1 MLNQCLHRPQC
12 PTTPQ
17 TLRQQ
22 LPGKPFLNAA
32 QSSPIFI
39 FSRQKSVMTGKGRVP
54 RRRRPAGAAVKAL
67 MTPTATTAGKKTS
80 VKAIVTVLETVG
92 GALSHLGLDHSG
104 QEKPTISA
112 YAHKVGQE
120 KNEIHYEAKFDISSD
135 FGEIGAIILEN
146 EHRTEMFVKD
156 VKFDGLPAGSV
167 QVTCNS
173 WVHSKYDNPENRVF
187 FTDDKNELTN
197 LRGDGQGERKKSDR
211 IYDYD
216 VYNDLGDPD
225 ADDDLSRPVL
235 GGPQH
240 PYPRRGRTGRPR
252 TKKDPLSETR
262 SSEFYVPRD
271 EVFSEVKQA
280 TFSAKT
286 LYSVLHALVPSLK
299 SSIIDSTLGF
309 PHFTAIDTLFN
320 EGFLLPDIPTT
331 GFLGNMIPRLVR
343 FIKDTKNSVL
353 QFETPELI
361 DRDKFAWFRDAEFA
375 RQTLAGVNP
384 CCIKLVTEWP
394 LKSELDPKIYGPAES
409 AITTELVEKEI
420 GGFITV
426 DEALKQKKLFIL
438 DYHDV
443 FLPYVNKVRALEG
456 TTFYGSRTLFCLMP
470 EGVLRPVAIELVR
483 PPIDEKPQWKEVY
496 VPCWNPTSIWLWR
509 LAKAHVLAHDSGFHQ
524 LRTHCCTEPYIIATN
539 RHLSAMHPIYRLLHP
554 HFRYTMEINALAR
567 QALINCNGIIESA
580 FSPGKYSIEL
590 SSVAY
595 DKLWQFD
602 LQALP
607 ADLINSLHKPPAK
620 PFLTAGA
627 KSAQPSPTFIFS
639 GQNFFPA
646 VKKHVLRRQHGWASV
661 KASLSP
667 SAVTTGNTTNVK
679 AVVTVLQ
686 PVGGVLSHLSLS
698 RGLDD
703 IADLLGK
710 TLLIELSYLPSQT
723 PSGLIKHRQKE
734 LIILRGDGQGERK
747 TFERIYDYDVYNDL
761 GDPDADDDLARP
773 VLGGPDH
780 PYPRRGRTGRPRS
793 KQDPLSES
801 KSPTSDVYV
810 PRDEAFSEIKQEQYS
825 AKTMYSV
832 LHMLIPSVKTSIVDS
847 SRGFPHFT
855 AIDTLYNEGVLIPDI
870 TSTGLGSM
878 LPRVVRFIEDTKDTV
893 LQFET
898 PELIDRDKFAWFR
911 DAEFARQTLAG
922 QNPLCI
928 KLVTEW
934 PLKSDLDPKIYGPAE
949 SAITK
954 ELVENVIGGHMT
966 VDEALKQKKLF
977 ILDYHDIFLPYVNKI
992 RELKGTTFYG
1002 SRTLFFL
1009 MPGGV
1014 LRPVAIELVRPPVD
1028 GKPQWKEVY
1037 QPSWN
1042 PTAIWLWRLAKAH
1055 LTIED
1060 YPYANDGLL
1069 LYDAIT
1075 EWVTDYV
1082 THYYPEPNLVQSDSE
1097 LQSWWT
1103 EIRTLGHMD
1112 KKDEPWWP
1120 QLKSPQD
1127 LIGILTTII
1136 WVVSGHHAAVNFA
1149 QFDFGGYFP
1158 NRPTITRTPMPT
1170 EDPSEED
1177 KKKFLERPE
1186 AFLLDCLPSQMQ
1198 AMNVLAVLDVVSAHS
1213 PDEEYLGEKIE
1224 PFWAEDKVIAAA
1236 FKRFNGR
1243 MKEIEGIID
1252 GRNADTRLMNRT
1264 GAGVVPY
1271 TLLKPFSEPG
1281 VTLRGVPNSVSI

>member
-1 MLNQCLHRPQC
+1 MLNH
-12 PTTPQ
+12 
-17 TLRQQ
+17 
-22 LPGKPFLNAA
+22 
-32 QSSPIFI
+32 
-39 FSRQKSVMTGKGRVP
+39 
-54 RRRRPAGAAVKAL
+54 
-67 MTPTATTAGKKTS
+67 
-80 VKAIVTVLETVG
+80 
-92 GALSHLGLDHSG
+92 
-104 QEKPTISA
+104 
-112 YAHKVGQE
+112 
-120 KNEIHYEAKFDISSD
+120 
-135 FGEIGAIILEN
+135 
-146 EHRTEMFVKD
+146 
-156 VKFDGLPAGSV
+156 
-167 QVTCNS
+167 
-173 WVHSKYDNPENRVF
+173 
-187 FTDDKNELTN
+187 
-197 LRGDGQGERKKSDR
+197 
-211 IYDYD
+211 
-216 VYNDLGDPD
+216 
-225 ADDDLSRPVL
+225 
-235 GGPQH
+235 
-240 PYPRRGRTGRPR
+240 
-252 TKKDPLSETR
+252 
-262 SSEFYVPRD
+262 
-271 EVFSEVKQA
+271 
-280 TFSAKT
+280 
-286 LYSVLHALVPSLK
+286 
-299 SSIIDSTLGF
+299 
-309 PHFTAIDTLFN
+309 
-320 EGFLLPDIPTT
+320 
-331 GFLGNMIPRLVR
+331 
-343 FIKDTKNSVL
+343 
-353 QFETPELI
+353 
-361 DRDKFAWFRDAEFA
+361 
-375 RQTLAGVNP
+375 
-384 CCIKLVTEWP
+384 
-394 LKSELDPKIYGPAES
+394 
-409 AITTELVEKEI
+409 
-420 GGFITV
+420 
-426 DEALKQKKLFIL
+426 
-438 DYHDV
+438 
-443 FLPYVNKVRALEG
+443 
-456 TTFYGSRTLFCLMP
+456 
-470 EGVLRPVAIELVR
+470 
-483 PPIDEKPQWKEVY
+483 
-496 VPCWNPTSIWLWR
+496 
-509 LAKAHVLAHDSGFHQ
+509 
-524 LRTHCCTEPYIIATN
+524 
-539 RHLSAMHPIYRLLHP
+539 
-554 HFRYTMEINALAR
+554 
-567 QALINCNGIIESA
+567 
-580 FSPGKYSIEL
+580 
-590 SSVAY
+590 
-595 DKLWQFD
+595 
-602 LQALP
+602 
-607 ADLINSLHKPPAK
+607 SLHKPPAK

-627 KSAQPSPTFIFS
+627 KAAQLSPTFIFS

-646 VKKHVLRRQHGWASV
+646 GKKRVLRRQHGWASV
-661 KASLSP
+661 KAMASP
-667 SAVTTGNTTNVK
+667 TAVTTGNTTSVK

-686 PVGGVLSHLSLS
+686 PVGGVLSHLGLS

-710 TLLIELSYLPSQT
+710 TLRIELVAAELEPKSGQEKPSITSYAHKSYLPSQT
-723 PSGLIKHRQKE
+723 PSGLIKHRAKE
-734 LIILRGDGQGERK
+734 LTILRGDGQGERK

-780 PYPRRGRTGRPRS
+780 PYPRRGRTGRPRT

-801 KSPTSDVYV
+801 KSPTSSVYV

-847 SRGFPHFT
+847 TRGFPHFT
-855 AIDTLYNEGVLIPDI
+855 AIDTLYNEGVLLPDI
-870 TSTGLGSM
+870 PSTGLGSM

-934 PLKSDLDPKIYGPAE
+934 PLKSELDPKIYGPAE

-966 VDEALKQKKLF
+966 VDEAFKQKKLF
-977 ILDYHDIFLPYVNKI
+977 ILDYHDIFLPYVNKV

-1042 PTAIWLWRLAKAH
+1042 PTGIWLWRLAKAH
-1055 LTIED
+1055 VLAHDSAFHQLCNHWLRTHCCSEPYVIATNRQLSAMHPIYRLLHPHLRYTMEINSMSRDSLISANGFIEGAYSTSKYSAELSSHLYDKLWQFDVESLPADLINRGMAVEDPTAPHGLKLTIED

-1069 LYDAIT
+1069 LYDAIK

-1082 THYYPEPNLVQSDSE
+1082 THYYPEANLVQSDSE

-1103 EIRTLGHMD
+1103 EIRTLGHTD

-1127 LIGILTTII
+1127 LIGILTSII

-1170 EDPSEED
+1170 EDPSEEE

-1236 FKRFNGR
+1236 FTRFNGR

-1252 GRNADTRLMNRT
+1252 GRNADTSLMNRT

-1281 VTLRGVPNSVSI
+1281 VTLKGVPNSVSI